1 MESST
6 PTAPTTAPVAKTVP
20 SERTFHGRT
29 VADPYEWLRDK
40 ENPEVR
46 EYLEAENS
54 WTAAHTTGL
63 ADLEHDI
70 FEEVRARVQETDMS
84 VPVRSGDWW
93 YFSRTQEGKSYA
105 TMCRRPVDAGDAAS
119 SWTPPEIDPT
129 DAPGTPDGEEVMLDC
144 NALAEGRDFFSLG
157 AASVT
162 LDGRFLAYSVDE
174 LGDERYTLVVKD
186 LTTGDL
192 LDDRI
197 TDISAGATWV
207 GDDHLFY
214 QRVDEAWRPHEVWR
228 HRIGTPVDDDVCVFR
243 EEDEHY
249 WVGVGVTR
257 SERFLIVS
265 SASKTTSETWYLDLG
280 DGTDP
285 TAAEGA
291 LTCIRPR
298 EQGVQ
303 YDVDHVVV
311 DGRDWWLVLH
321 DSLAERPNGE
331 LGRCPV
337 GPIFALDDLEVMVAH
352 RDDRRIEG
360 VDCFADHIV
369 LATRDNAIEKL
380 ALMML
385 PATETGHGWGTFEP
399 VTFDEELYSAG
410 TTGNSEWESPVL
422 RVAYTSYVT
431 PSQVWEIDLAS
442 GERTLRREQT
452 VLGDFDRTRYTA
464 SRRWVT
470 AADGARIPVSL
481 IHRADVPLYDVDGGN
496 PVLLYGYGSYEAC
509 MDPYFSVFR
518 LSMLDRGVVYA
529 VAHVR
534 GGGEMGRA
542 WYEQGKELN
551 KRNTFTDFIAVA
563 DDLIAAG
570 LTTPQKMV
578 AEGGSAGGLLMG
590 AVANMAPDRFA
601 GIEAVVPVRRPADL
615 DPQAGTAA
623 DGHRVGGVGRSVPRS
638 GGLRLHGGLRTVRER
653 HGPGVSADPGD
664 QRVQRHPRAVRG
676 AGEVDRE
683 AAGDGCAGVGGVPAE
698 DRHVLGSRR
707 GLRTLRP
714 VAPVRVRDRLGA
726 RPDGGPG
733 AGLTTVQ
740 TCSAPPDSRSAA
752 PKYPPHAGMVRGAA
766 TGCGGS
772 PE

>member
-6 PTAPTTAPVAKTVP
+6 PTAPVAKTVP

-119 SWTPPEIDPT
+119 SWTPPEIDPA
-129 DAPGTPDGEEVMLDC
+129 DAPGAPEGEEVMLDC

-186 LTTGDL
+186 LTTGDM

-228 HRIGTPVDDDVCVFR
+228 HRIGTPVEDDVCVFR

-265 SASKTTSETWYLDLG
+265 SASKTTSETWYLDLS

-601 GIEAVVPVRRPADL
+601 GIEAVVPFVDPLTSILKPELPLTVTEWEEWGDPYHDPEVYDYMAGYAPYENVTDQVYPPILAISGFNDTRVLYVEPAKWIAKL
-615 DPQAGTAA
+615 RATAA
-623 DGHRVGGVGRSVPRS
+623 PESGEFLLKTDMSSGHGGVSGRYDRWHQSAFEIAWELDRM
-638 GGLRLHGGLRTVRER
+638 GARER
-653 HGPGVSADPGD
+653 V
-664 QRVQRHPRAVRG
+664 
-676 AGEVDRE
+676 
-683 AAGDGCAGVGGVPAE
+683 
-698 DRHVLGSRR
+698 
-707 GLRTLRP
+707 
-714 VAPVRVRDRLGA
+714 
-726 RPDGGPG
+726 
-733 AGLTTVQ
+733 
-740 TCSAPPDSRSAA
+740 
-752 PKYPPHAGMVRGAA
+752 
-766 TGCGGS
+766 
-772 PE
+772 